1 MNCIIKMI
9 LVDFV
14 SKDHQLWDVYLP
26 KVTCAI
32 HTANHKTTEFTP
44 YFINIGHEM
53 IVKVNVGSSKD
64 DRTVILDLDH
74 YRNMLVR
81 RGENFKKVFADVR
94 SVWRGRIL
102 SLRNITIS
110 AIGKWT
116 FIRIS

>member
-1 MNCIIKMI
+1 MQSI
-9 LVDFV
+9 LLITRPLN
-14 SKDHQLWDVYLP
+14 SHLILL
-26 KVTCAI
+26 TS
-32 HTANHKTTEFTP
+32 
-44 YFINIGHEM
+44 GM
-53 IVKVNVGSSKD
+53 KVNVGSSKD

-110 AIGKWT
+110 AIGK
-116 FIRIS
+116 